1 MTMKRLSVL
10 LPAAMLVFLFA
21 ACSDDEEPAAPP
33 APFQVVL
40 QVTAPDGAPVPGL
53 ELGLAP
59 DSRFYMD
66 GKQGAEEGPDA
77 HGELGWPYPSP
88 FYPSAIIPFDLTQ
101 PGILRLT
108 VEDIEGGPVRFLG
121 ERAADAGSHQWV
133 WDGKND
139 EGTLVP
145 SGVYYARLVLM
156 DEDAGEVQ
164 VDFRREMLLA
174 AFFADQVLIG
184 TTDADGRL
192 VIEDRKLFPYLYDLP
207 LFPAME
213 ETGAHM
219 GIIEFT
225 PTMRFYFTDPGTGT
239 TLRFDGDV
247 AGTTT
252 LKFVW
257 DPEEASRPQ

>member
-1 MTMKRLSVL
+1 
-10 LPAAMLVFLFA
+10 MLRSEVA
-21 ACSDDEEPAAPP
+21 RA
-33 APFQVVL
+33 
-40 QVTAPDGAPVPGL
+40 
-53 ELGLAP
+53 
-59 DSRFYMD
+59 RR
-66 GKQGAEEGPDA
+66 GAELD
-77 HGELGWPYPSP
+77 
-88 FYPSAIIPFDLTQ
+88 SAIAAARATLTTLSGPGVALDGFEGDL
-101 PGILRLT
+101 GT

-156 DEDAGEVQ
+156 DEDSGEVQ

-225 PTMRFYFTDPGTGT
+225 PTMRFYFTDPGSGT

-257 DPEEASRPQ
+257 DPEEAPRPQ